1 MKFVAVP
8 DKKTFC
14 AGLASLVI
22 IGIPSVSLGVTVEQ
36 VPNPRQTNGG
46 WVTDMADIL
55 SPNAEAELN
64 QTIAN
69 LEAKNGSEIAVVTVP
84 ETAPSATTKQFAT
97 TLFNRW
103 GIGKADKNNGVLVL
117 ISQSDRRVEI
127 ETGYGL
133 QAILP
138 NAKVSDIIQ
147 QEMTPKFKQGD
158 YNGGTIAGTK
168 SLVLALETSNQL
180 DDDDMPWYIFPGAF
194 GGGIVV
200 FWLLLRHRKNKQ
212 TKSPSVSSNS
222 SQQSKNKHSKSGSV
236 SSNSSPQISNDSDL
250 SYQIVSNNNTASSN
264 SSDTASSGNSNN
276 SYDSGSSYSSSSS
289 TSSYDSGSSSSSS
302 TSSYDSGSSSSSSSG
317 SDFGGG
323 SSGGDGAGGSW

>member
-1 MKFVAVP
+1 MQFVAVP
-8 DKKTFC
+8 FKQSFC

-22 IGIPSVSLGVTVEQ
+22 IGVPSVSLGVTIEQ

-64 QTIAN
+64 QTISN

-84 ETAPSATTKQFAT
+84 ETAPSATPKQFAT

-127 ETGYGL
+127 ETGSGL
-133 QAILP
+133 QTILP
-138 NAKVSDIIQ
+138 NTKLSNIIQ
-147 QEMTPKFKQGD
+147 QEIAPKFKQGD
-158 YNGGTIAGTK
+158 YDGGTIAGTK
-168 SLVLALETSNQL
+168 SLVLALENSNQI
-180 DDDDMPWYIFPGAF
+180 DNADIPWYIFSGVF

-200 FWLLLRHRKNKQ
+200 LWLLQRHRKKKQ
-212 TKSPSVSSNS
+212 SKSPSFSSTS
-222 SQQSKNKHSKSGSV
+222 SPKSKKKHSKSRSV
-236 SSNSSPQISNDSDL
+236 SNNSSPQISNESDL
-250 SYQIVSNNNTASSN
+250 SYQISSNNNTASS
-264 SSDTASSGNSNN
+264 SNSNN
-276 SYDSGSSYSSSSS
+276 SYDSGSSSSSYDSSSSS
-289 TSSYDSGSSSSSS
+289 
-302 TSSYDSGSSSSSSSG
+302 SSYDSGSSSSSSS